1 MLGASYE
8 VRLAWRSIYTVGSK
22 NGGPNCIGETRN
34 AMDAVLATAGLYS
47 QAQKQ
52 ALQGLERSVESGQ
65 TKYALVVRGF
75 DCTPRL
81 LSFGSLTSTISPHA
95 RYLVPN
101 NDKSQAQN
109 NKNQEVKRF
118 KLVTARELKALGRR
132 SEEGT
137 PQGILMTSPFRI

>member
-8 VRLAWRSIYTVGSK
+8 VRLAWRSIYGVGSK

-34 AMDAVLATAGLYS
+34 AMDAVLATGGLHS

-52 ALQGLERSVESGQ
+52 ALQGLAKSVESGQ
-65 TKYALVVRGF
+65 TKYALIVRGF

-81 LSFGSLTSTISPHA
+81 LSFGSLTTTISPHA

-101 NDKSQAQN
+101 NDKSQTQN
-109 NKNQEVKRF
+109 KEHQHVKRF
-118 KLVTARELKALGRR
+118 KLVTAHELKTLGRR
-132 SEEGT
+132 SGEGI
-137 PQGILMTSPFRI
+137 PQVILMV